1 MSSPR
6 TQQALAR
13 LADLTPRQIVA
24 ELDRYIV
31 GQGEAKKA
39 VAIAL
44 RNRWR
49 RQRAPEAIRNEIS
62 PNNIILIGPTGVGK
76 TEIARRLA
84 KLAGAPFVKVEASK
98 FTEVGY
104 VGRDVESMVRDLVES
119 AIDMV
124 RTERESEVD
133 DLANER
139 VDERLLDLLLPPP
152 ATTTAAAAGDAR
164 GTDAAAKGAAAPSAT
179 PERANV
185 FVVSPSGAVLPT
197 PVSSAGGAAAATSGR
212 GSESGANGAGGN
224 GASAPDDAALDRY
237 RRTREKLKN
246 LLLDGQLEGREVEI
260 EVTQQGPQ
268 MFDMMVPQ
276 GAPEG
281 MENFTEMLQDMMPKR
296 TKKRTVKVSEAR
308 RILLEQELDKLI
320 DLEDVTADA
329 LERVET
335 MGIIFLDEID
345 KIAGERGGQ
354 AGGPDVSR
362 EGVQRDLLP
371 IVEGSNV
378 QTKYGMVKTD
388 HVLFVAAGAFHVS
401 KPSDL
406 IPELQGRFPIR
417 VELKPLTEADF
428 VRIMTEP
435 ENALTKQY
443 AALIEAEGASVD
455 FEHAG
460 IAEIA
465 RIAAQVNQRMEN
477 IGARRLHTVMTT
489 LLEEVLY
496 DLPDGRTE
504 RVVVNPDLVRTRL
517 KAIAEDEDLRKYI
530 L

>member
-6 TQQALAR
+6 TQQTLER
-13 LADLTPRQIVA
+13 LAGLTPRQIVE

-31 GQGEAKKA
+31 GQADAKKA

-49 RQRAPEAIRNEIS
+49 RQRAPDAIREEIS
-62 PNNIILIGPTGVGK
+62 PNNIILVGPTGVGK

-84 KLAGAPFVKVEASK
+84 RLAGAPFVKVEASK

-119 AIDMV
+119 AINMV
-124 RTERESEVD
+124 RGERETEVQAVAKQKVED
-133 DLANER
+133 
-139 VDERLLDLLLPPP
+139 RLLDLLLPTPP
-152 ATTTAAAAGDAR
+152 DIKQSAPSPTAAAG
-164 GTDAAAKGAAAPSAT
+164 GGAHL
-179 PERANV
+179 
-185 FVVSPSGAVLPT
+185 FVVSPAGS
-197 PVSSAGGAAAATSGR
+197 VSHETDA
-212 GSESGANGAGGN
+212 SEV
-224 GASAPDDAALDRY
+224 RY
-237 RRTREKLKN
+237 KRTREKLKQ
-246 LLLDGQLEGREVEI
+246 LLVDGQLDEREIEI
-260 EVTQQGPQ
+260 EVTQQAPV

-281 MENFTEMLQDMMPKR
+281 MDNLSDMLQDMLPKR
-296 TKKRTVKVSEAR
+296 KKKRTVKVSEAR
-308 RILLEQELDKLI
+308 RILLSEELEKLI
-320 DLEDVTADA
+320 NKEDVTADA
-329 LERVET
+329 LDRVQT

-345 KIAGERGGQ
+345 KIAGQRG
-354 AGGPDVSR
+354 ANVGGPDVSR

-378 QTKYGMVKTD
+378 QTKHGLVKTD
-388 HVLFVAAGAFHVS
+388 HVLFIAAGAFHVA

-417 VELKPLTEADF
+417 VELQSLTEAEF

-443 AALIEAEGASVD
+443 SALVEAEGAKLEFTTD
-455 FEHAG
+455 G

-465 RIAAQVNQRMEN
+465 KIAAHVNDRMEN

-489 LLEEVLY
+489 LLEDVLFG
-496 DLPDGRTE
+496 LPESGAKAV
-504 RVVVNPDLVRTRL
+504 RVDQELVQSRL
-517 KAIAEDEDLRKYI
+517 KTIADDEDLRRYI

>member
-1 MSSPR
+1 MASPR

-13 LADLTPRQIVA
+13 LADLTPRHIVA

-31 GQGEAKKA
+31 GQADAKKA

-49 RQRAPEAIRNEIS
+49 RQQAPENIRDEIS

-84 KLAGAPFVKVEASK
+84 KFAGAPFIKVEASK

-104 VGRDVESMVRDLVES
+104 VGRDVEGMIRDLVDS
-119 AIDMV
+119 AIEMV
-124 RTERESEVD
+124 RQERESEVE
-133 DLANER
+133 DLANEK

-152 ATTTAAAAGDAR
+152 ASSVADKNGAKPEPAPEPTLVSAGDAGGVFVVSATGDVKQER
-164 GTDAAAKGAAAPSAT
+164 GTDAAQ
-179 PERANV
+179 
-185 FVVSPSGAVLPT
+185 
-197 PVSSAGGAAAATSGR
+197 
-212 GSESGANGAGGN
+212 
-224 GASAPDDAALDRY
+224 DRY
-237 RRTREKLKN
+237 RRTREKLKQ
-246 LLLDGQLEGREVEI
+246 LLLDGQLDGREVEI
-260 EVTQQGPQ
+260 EVPQQGPMLD
-268 MFDMMVPQ
+268 MFASQ

-281 MENFTEMLQDMMPKR
+281 IENFTEMIRDMMPKK
-296 TKKRTVKVSEAR
+296 TKKRSVKVSEAR
-308 RILLEQELDKLI
+308 RILIEQEFQKLV
-320 DLEDVTADA
+320 DMEDVTADA

-335 MGIIFLDEID
+335 LGIVFLDEID
-345 KIAGERGGQ
+345 KIAGEKSQ
-354 AGGPDVSR
+354 MGGPDVSR

-378 QTKYGMVKTD
+378 QTKHGMVKTD
-388 HVLFVAAGAFHVS
+388 HILFVAAGAFHVS

-443 AALIEAEGASVD
+443 AALVAADGAQLEFTED
-455 FEHAG
+455 G

-465 RIAAQVNQRMEN
+465 RIAATVNSRMEN

-489 LLEEVLY
+489 QLEETLF
-496 DLPDGRTE
+496 DLPDVAEKRI
-504 RVVVNPDLVRTRL
+504 VVNAEVVREKL
-517 KAIAEDEDLRKYI
+517 KAIVEDEDLRRYI

>member
-1 MSSPR
+1 MSSKH
-6 TQQALAR
+6 TEQALAR

-24 ELDRYIV
+24 ELNRYIV
-31 GQGEAKKA
+31 GQDDAKKS

-49 RQRAPEAIRNEIS
+49 RQRAPDSIRDEIS
-62 PNNIILIGPTGVGK
+62 PNNIVLIGPTGVGK

-84 KLAGAPFVKVEASK
+84 KLSGAPFVKVEASK

-104 VGRDVESMVRDLVES
+104 VGRDVEGMVRDLVES

-124 RTERESEVD
+124 RTEREAEVE

-139 VDERLLDLLLPPP
+139 VDGRLLDLLLPLPQDAKPDTVAVAGRAAVAAGSGGSGAASQP
-152 ATTTAAAAGDAR
+152 APEAHRGNGEEAAADPVKAR
-164 GTDAAAKGAAAPSAT
+164 Y
-179 PERANV
+179 E
-185 FVVSPSGAVLPT
+185 
-197 PVSSAGGAAAATSGR
+197 
-212 GSESGANGAGGN
+212 
-224 GASAPDDAALDRY
+224 
-237 RRTREKLKN
+237 RTREKLRQ
-246 LLLDGQLEGREVEI
+246 LLIDGQLENREVEV
-260 EVTQQGPQ
+260 EVTHGSPQ
-268 MFDMMVPQ
+268 LFEMLVPQ

-281 MENFTEMLQDMMPKR
+281 MENFLEMLQEMSPKR
-296 TKKRTVKVSEAR
+296 KKRRTVKVSEAR
-308 RILLEQELDKLI
+308 RILIEQELDKLI
-320 DLEDVTADA
+320 DHEDVTSDA
-329 LERVET
+329 IERVEKL
-335 MGIIFLDEID
+335 GIIFLDEID
-345 KIAGERGGQ
+345 KIAGERGHPG
-354 AGGPDVSR
+354 AGPDVSR

-388 HVLFVAAGAFHVS
+388 HVLFIAAGAFHVS

-443 AALIEAEGASVD
+443 AALVEAEGAALKFTQDGV
-455 FEHAG
+455 
-460 IAEIA
+460 AEVA
-465 RIAAQVNQRMEN
+465 RLAAQVNDRMEN

-489 LLEEVLY
+489 LLEELLY
-496 DLPDGRTE
+496 ELPDRGK
-504 RVVVNPDLVRTRL
+504 DLVTVDATMVRDRL
-517 KAIAEDEDLRKYI
+517 KSVVEDEDLRRYI

>member
-1 MSSPR
+1 MPSSR

-13 LADLTPRQIVA
+13 LADLTPRQIAA

-31 GQGEAKKA
+31 GQAEAKKA

-49 RQRAPEAIRNEIS
+49 RQRAPDSIREEIS

-84 KLAGAPFVKVEASK
+84 KLAGAPFIKVEASK

-124 RTERESEVD
+124 RSERESEVE
-133 DLANER
+133 DLGHER

-152 ATTTAAAAGDAR
+152 TGQTTPGQP
-164 GTDAAAKGAAAPSAT
+164 GAATPPGDGAHEKPEAP
-179 PERANV
+179 PRP
-185 FVVSPSGAVLPT
+185 SPT
-197 PVSSAGGAAAATSGR
+197 
-212 GSESGANGAGGN
+212 
-224 GASAPDDAALDRY
+224 ASDDDALGVFLVSGQGTVTKETVDVAQERY
-237 RRTREKLKN
+237 KRTRDKLRQ
-246 LLLDGQLEGREVEI
+246 LLLDGRLEDREVEV
-260 EVTQQGPQ
+260 EVTPQ
-268 MFDMMVPQ
+268 SAPMFDVLASQ

-281 MENFTEMLQDMMPKR
+281 MDNFADMLKEMLPKR
-296 TKKRTVKVSEAR
+296 KKKRSVKVSEAR
-308 RILLEQELDKLI
+308 RILFEQELEKLI

-329 LERVET
+329 LDRVEKL
-335 MGIIFLDEID
+335 GIIFLDEID
-345 KIAGERGGQ
+345 KIAGERSQ
-354 AGGPDVSR
+354 TGGPDVSR

-388 HVLFVAAGAFHVS
+388 HVLFIAAGAFHVS

-417 VELKPLTEADF
+417 VELKPLTEKDF

-443 AALIEAEGASVD
+443 AALVEAEGAKLD
-455 FEHAG
+455 FTESG

-465 RIAAQVNQRMEN
+465 HIAAMVNERMEN

-489 LLEEVLY
+489 LLEDVLFE
-496 DLPDGRTE
+496 LPDRGKE
-504 RVVVNPDLVRTRL
+504 AILVDGNVVRERL
-517 KAIAEDEDLRKYI
+517 KAIVEDEDLRRYI

>member
-1 MSSPR
+1 VTR
-6 TQQALAR
+6 TQQALAK

-31 GQGEAKKA
+31 GQAEAKKA

-49 RQRAPEAIRNEIS
+49 RQRAPESIRDEIS

-84 KLAGAPFVKVEASK
+84 KLSGAPFIKVEASK

-104 VGRDVESMVRDLVES
+104 VGRDVEAMVRDLVES

-124 RTERESEVD
+124 RGERESEVE
-133 DLANER
+133 DLAHSR
-139 VDERLLDLLLPPP
+139 VDERLLDLLLPAP
-152 ATTTAAAAGDAR
+152 AATAPGEAKAAADA
-164 GTDAAAKGAAAPSAT
+164 KPVAPPPDDDPLS
-179 PERANV
+179 V
-185 FVVSPSGAVLPT
+185 FLV
-197 PVSSAGGAAAATSGR
+197 
-212 GSESGANGAGGN
+212 SESG
-224 GASAPDDAALDRY
+224 SVVKETSDPAAERHQ
-237 RRTREKLKN
+237 RTRDKLRQ
-246 LLLDGQLEGREVEI
+246 LLRDGRLEDREVEV
-260 EVTQQGPQ
+260 EVTPAAP
-268 MFDMMVPQ
+268 MFDMLASQ

-281 MENFTEMLQDMMPKR
+281 MENFTDILEKLVPKR
-296 TKKRTVKVSEAR
+296 KKKRTVKVSEAR
-308 RILLEQELDKLI
+308 RILFEQEIEKLI

-329 LERVET
+329 LERVEK

-345 KIAGERGGQ
+345 KIAGERSKM
-354 AGGPDVSR
+354 GGPDVSR

-443 AALIEAEGASVD
+443 AALVEAEGATLD
-455 FEHAG
+455 FSADG
-460 IAEIA
+460 IAEVA
-465 RIAAQVNQRMEN
+465 RVAAQVNARMEN

-489 LLEEVLY
+489 LLEDVLY
-496 DLPDGRTE
+496 ELPDRGTDAIH
-504 RVVVNPDLVRTRL
+504 VTADTVRERL
-517 KAIAEDEDLRKYI
+517 KTIVEDEDLRRYI

>member
-1 MSSPR
+1 MPSKR

-13 LADLTPRQIVA
+13 LADLTPRGIVA

-31 GQGEAKKA
+31 GQAEAKKA

-49 RQRAPEAIRNEIS
+49 RQRAPEALRDEIS
-62 PNNIILIGPTGVGK
+62 SNNIILIGPTGSGK

-84 KLAGAPFVKVEASK
+84 KLTGAPFIKVEASK

-124 RTERESEVD
+124 RTEREGEVE

-139 VDERLLDLLLPPP
+139 VDDRILDLLLP
-152 ATTTAAAAGDAR
+152 A
-164 GTDAAAKGAAAPSAT
+164 S
-179 PERANV
+179 RANGAEGTTPDGLPAGV
-185 FVVSPSGAVLPT
+185 FVVSPSGSVT
-197 PVSSAGGAAAATSGR
+197 QGQPVVAPVAPAATVSDG
-212 GSESGANGAGGN
+212 
-224 GASAPDDAALDRY
+224 DDVERDRY
-237 RRTREKLKN
+237 RRTREKLRQ
-246 LLLDGQLEGREVEI
+246 LLIEGQLDGRDVEVEVEQRAPAI
-260 EVTQQGPQ
+260 DVLASS
-268 MFDMMVPQ
+268 

-281 MENFTEMLQDMMPKR
+281 ADAFGDWLREMMPKR
-296 TKKRTVKVSEAR
+296 KKKRRVKVSEAR
-308 RILLEQELDKLI
+308 RILLEEELEKLI
-320 DLEDVTADA
+320 DVEDVTADA
-329 LERVET
+329 LERVESL
-335 MGIIFLDEID
+335 GIIFLDEID
-345 KIAGERGGQ
+345 KIASARGDHH
-354 AGGPDVSR
+354 GGPDISR

-378 QTKYGMVKTD
+378 PTRYGLVKTD
-388 HVLFVAAGAFHVS
+388 HILFVAAGAFHVA

-443 AALIEAEGASVD
+443 QALVEAEGARLSFTD
-455 FEHAG
+455 DG

-465 RIAAQVNQRMEN
+465 RTAARVNERMEN

-489 LLEEVLY
+489 LLEDVLY
-496 DLPDGRTE
+496 ELPDRGTDE
-504 RVVVNPDLVRTRL
+504 IVVDAAIVRDRL
-517 KAIAEDEDLRKYI
+517 KAVADDEDLRKYI

>member
-1 MSSPR
+1 MPSPR

-13 LADLTPRQIVA
+13 LADLTPRQIVH

-31 GQGEAKKA
+31 GQGDAKRA

-49 RQRAPEAIRNEIS
+49 RQRAPEAIRDEIS
-62 PNNIILIGPTGVGK
+62 PNNIILVGPTGVGK

-104 VGRDVESMVRDLVES
+104 VGRDVESMVRDLVEA
-119 AIDMV
+119 AINMV
-124 RTERESEVD
+124 RDERETEVEE
-133 DLANER
+133 LANER
-139 VDERLLDLLLPPP
+139 VDERLLDLLLPAPDLAGVPTVEP
-152 ATTTAAAAGDAR
+152 APAPVDDQVFFVSGSGSVTTER
-164 GTDAAAKGAAAPSAT
+164 DAAR
-179 PERANV
+179 ERHQ
-185 FVVSPSGAVLPT
+185 
-197 PVSSAGGAAAATSGR
+197 
-212 GSESGANGAGGN
+212 
-224 GASAPDDAALDRY
+224 
-237 RRTREKLKN
+237 RTREKLKQ
-246 LLLDGQLEGREVEI
+246 LLVTGQLDTREVEI
-260 EVTQQGPQ
+260 EVRQHQPM

-281 MENFTEMLQDMMPKR
+281 MENFSEMLRDMMPKQ
-296 TKKRTVKVSEAR
+296 TKKRTLKVPEAR
-308 RILLEQELDKLI
+308 RILLDEELDKLV
-320 DLEDVTADA
+320 DQDELVSDA
-329 LERVET
+329 LERVEQ

-345 KIAGERGGQ
+345 KIAGQRGE

-371 IVEGSNV
+371 IVEGSTV
-378 QTKYGMVKTD
+378 STKYGNVKTD

-443 AALIEAEGASVD
+443 SALVDADGASLSFTPD
-455 FEHAG
+455 G

-465 RIAAQVNQRMEN
+465 RTAAQANERMEN

-489 LLEEVLY
+489 LLEDVLY
-496 DLPDGRTE
+496 DLPDRGREPVT
-504 RVVVNPDLVRTRL
+504 VDAAMVRGRL
-517 KAIAEDEDLRKYI
+517 KNVVEDEDLRRYI

>member
-1 MSSPR
+1 MPSNR
-6 TQQALAR
+6 TEQTLAR
-13 LADLTPRQIVA
+13 LADLTPKQIVA

-31 GQGEAKKA
+31 GQADAKKA

-49 RQRAPEAIRNEIS
+49 RQRAPEAIREEIS

-84 KLAGAPFVKVEASK
+84 KLAGAPFIKVEASK

-104 VGRDVESMVRDLVES
+104 VGRDVEGMVRDLVES

-124 RTERESEVD
+124 RGERESEVE

-139 VDERLLDLLLPPP
+139 VDDRLLDLLLPPP
-152 ATTTAAAAGDAR
+152 PKPNDGGVRKEPESNGAE
-164 GTDAAAKGAAAPSAT
+164 TDTLG
-179 PERANV
+179 V
-185 FVVSPSGAVLPT
+185 FVVSGSGAVTKERADP
-197 PVSSAGGAAAATSGR
+197 AT
-212 GSESGANGAGGN
+212 E
-224 GASAPDDAALDRY
+224 RY
-237 RRTREKLKN
+237 QRTREKLRQ
-246 LLLDGQLEGREVEI
+246 LLLDGQLETREVEV
-260 EVTQQGPQ
+260 EVPATGPMLD
-268 MFDMMVPQ
+268 MFASQ

-281 MENFTEMLQDMMPKR
+281 MENFTEMLQGMLPKR

-308 RILLEQELDKLI
+308 RILFEQELEKLI
-320 DLEDVTADA
+320 DLEDVTSDA
-329 LERVET
+329 LERVEKL
-335 MGIIFLDEID
+335 GIIFLDEID
-345 KIAGERGGQ
+345 KIAGERSQ
-354 AGGPDVSR
+354 MGGPDVSR

-388 HVLFVAAGAFHVS
+388 HVLFIAAGAFHVS

-417 VELKPLTEADF
+417 VELKPLTEKDF

-443 AALIEAEGASVD
+443 AALVTADGASLD
-455 FEHAG
+455 FTEDG
-460 IAEIA
+460 IREIA
-465 RIAAQVNQRMEN
+465 RIAAQVNERMEN

-496 DLPDGRTE
+496 ELPDGASSRI
-504 RVVVNPDLVRTRL
+504 VVDPTMVRDRL
-517 KAIAEDEDLRKYI
+517 KSIAEDEDLRKWI